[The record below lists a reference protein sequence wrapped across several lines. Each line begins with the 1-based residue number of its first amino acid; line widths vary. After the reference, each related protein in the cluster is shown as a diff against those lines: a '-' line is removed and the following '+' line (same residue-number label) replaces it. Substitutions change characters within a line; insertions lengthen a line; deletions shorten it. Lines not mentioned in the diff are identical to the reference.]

1 MIRLHTD
8 ILVVGAG
15 LAGTLFALE
24 LAKNRP
30 DLNILIICGN
40 SRQQSASYLAQGGIA
55 AVLPDTDDSM
65 EQHLQDT
72 LTAGAH
78 TNKPSAV
85 EYFVSRA
92 PEAVCILESWDVCF
106 DRNLTGGRA
115 AALEGGHRVPRVL
128 HHRDYTGRHI
138 MQRLHKHLSR
148 FPNIK
153 LLQNAGVYDL
163 VQDARTEQ
171 IRGACVW
178 DYQRQSILMV
188 RSSFLVLAT
197 GGVGS
202 LFLHSTNPSTALGQ
216 GIALAEMAGARGGGI
231 RNIQFHPTA
240 LWKSSGSRLPLISE
254 ALRGAGATLFN
265 ASGLRFMA
273 GQHPLQDLA
282 PRDLVARA
290 IVAELEAQ
298 QQPYVHLDCAAVT
311 ELDWHNHFPGILKI
325 CLDAGIDPRNTP
337 IPVVPAAH
345 YACGGIATDHK
356 GKTNVDRLFV
366 IGETA
371 CTGLH
376 GANRLASNS
385 LLEATLMAKGLADEF
400 SSKPKIPTSAAS
412 IVVPKLVYDPSH
424 AGRVGKYLEEL
435 KKVMQKYCAV
445 VKTTSGLQEAARSL
459 KLLEEDAE
467 ASMPSESFA
476 LKSLRMTLYT
486 AKRIVED
493 SLEAKENKGVFYNRD
508 LATICQTSEQ

>member
-1 MIRLHTD
+1 MRSPDTD

-24 LAKNRP
+24 LANSRT

-92 PEAVCILESWDVCF
+92 PEAVRILESWGVCF
-106 DRNLTGGRA
+106 DRNMAGRRA
-115 AALEGGHRVPRVL
+115 AALEGGHSVPRVL
-128 HHRDYTGRHI
+128 HHRDFTGRHI
-138 MQRLHKHLSR
+138 MQRLHKQLNR
-148 FPNIK
+148 FPNIT
-153 LLQNAGVYDL
+153 LLQDAGVYDL
-163 VQDARTEQ
+163 VQDARSQQ

-178 DYQRQSILMV
+178 DYQRQSIRRV
-188 RSSFLVLAT
+188 RSSSVVLAT

-202 LFLHSTNPSTALGQ
+202 LFLYSTNPSTALGQ
-216 GIALAEMAGARGGGI
+216 GIALAEKAGARGEGI

-240 LWKSSGSRLPLISE
+240 LWKSSGSHLPLISE

-265 ASGLRFMA
+265 SSGRRFMA
-273 GQHPLQDLA
+273 GQHPLRDLA

-290 IVAELEAQ
+290 IVAEMEAAQ
-298 QQPYVHLDCAAVT
+298 YPCVYLDCAAVT
-311 ELDWHNHFPGILKI
+311 DLDWQHHFSGILKI
-325 CLDAGIDPRNTP
+325 CLDAGIDPRKMP

-356 GKTNVDRLFV
+356 GETHVEGLFV
-366 IGETA
+366 IGESA

-385 LLEATLMAKGLADEF
+385 LLEATLMARGLADEF
-400 SSKPKIPTSAAS
+400 SAKPKMQSGAAP
-412 IVVPKLVYDPSH
+412 IVAPDLVYDQRH
-424 AGRVGKYLEEL
+424 AAQAGKYLEEL
-435 KKVMQKYCAV
+435 KTVMQKYCAV
-445 VKTTSGLQEAARSL
+445 VKTTGGLQEAARSL

-467 ASMPSESFA
+467 ASMPSESLA
-476 LKSLRMTLYT
+476 LKSLQMTLHT
-486 AKRIVED
+486 ASRIVGD

-508 LATICQTSEQ
+508 LAAICQANAH